1 MTDIITNFFVSA
13 YNNAPARSGSKQ
25 FALNALRL
33 GADTFLRT
41 PERESLGRLFSIPSS
56 SSRIAGVDSFLAAA
70 KAGAQTSSATG
81 ARIGPDGKEVTAQQY
96 RDRPTGFDVFYRR
109 ESASETQLK
118 ALLAQLKSSADKS
131 ASTTATPAASAAKS
145 AAPVISRNIGY
156 QVAEGGSVALDKVH
170 LAATD
175 ADTAKT
181 SLVYTVTG
189 GPSHG
194 KLVRTSKPDSPV
206 ESFTQAD
213 LDSGAVRYVHDGS
226 ESSSD
231 SFKFSL
237 SDGTNT
243 VTGSVSLRI
252 SAVNDAPE
260 VTRNAGLTV
269 DEGGDAAITSAL
281 LYATDP
287 DTRAA
292 DTVFDIT
299 SGPANG
305 HLEFADDPGNEITQ
319 FTRADLNAGRVHY
332 VHDGSETTDDS
343 FTFTVSDG
351 TSTTAEQTF
360 SISVIPVDEPSEP
373 IVNTGLQA
381 DEGGTTAISEDAL
394 SVSDTDTSPDS
405 IVFTVTSGPSHGQ
418 LELSS
423 DPGTPV
429 TQFTQADINAGLLQ
443 YVHDGSET
451 TDDSFSFTVTDGTT
465 ELASDSFAIGI
476 TPVDDAPVQ
485 DTNGGA
491 TVDEGASVTL
501 STLGASDVDTDPS
514 ALTYTVTGGPSNGYL
529 SLSTDPG
536 MEITSFTQADL
547 DAGLVQY
554 THDGSETTSDAF
566 TFTLSDGTTT
576 LDAQDFTLSVTP
588 VNDTPAEQ
596 LNTDG
601 SVTEGQTTAIT
612 ASQLLAS
619 DPDNTADELTYT
631 VTGTTGGYV
640 AFQGDTGTAITS
652 FTQDDINTGKLV
664 FVHDGGESADA
675 GFGFSLSDG
684 TDSIDGSFSLSVTPV
699 DDAPVLATNTGAT
712 VARQSTTTLSSTQLS
727 TTDVDTAAS
736 GITYTVGTS
745 PTHGYLQLSTDPG
758 AAVTS
763 FTQDDIDSGRLQYVH
778 TASGAANDSFTFTV
792 KDATTTLASATFSL
806 NIV

>member
-13 YNNAPARSGSKQ
+13 YNNAPAGSGSKQ

-41 PERESLGRLFSIPSS
+41 PERENLGRLFSIPSS

-70 KAGAQTSSATG
+70 KAGAQASTATG
-81 ARIGPDGKEVTAQQY
+81 PRIGPDGKKVTSQQFH
-96 RDRPTGFDVFYRR
+96 DRPAGFDIFYRR

-131 ASTTATPAASAAKS
+131 ATSTTTATAAAKTV
-145 AAPVISRNIGY
+145 APVISRNIGF

-175 ADTAKT
+175 SDTAKT
-181 SLVYTVTG
+181 SLVYTVTS
-189 GPSHG
+189 GPSNG
-194 KLVRTSKPDSPV
+194 KLVRTSKPDAPV

-226 ESSSD
+226 ETSGD

-243 VTGSVSLRI
+243 TTGTVSFRI
-252 SAVNDAPE
+252 RAVDDAPA

-281 LYATDP
+281 LNATDP

-292 DTVFDIT
+292 DTVFDVT

-305 HLEFADDPGNEITQ
+305 HLEFADDPGTEITQ

-332 VHDGSETTDDS
+332 VHDGSETTSDS
-343 FTFTVSDG
+343 FAFTVSDG
-351 TSTTAEQTF
+351 TSTTAAQTF
-360 SISVIPVDEPSEP
+360 NINVTPVDDASEP

-381 DEGGTTAISEDAL
+381 DEGGTAAITEDAL
-394 SVSDTDTSPDS
+394 SVTDVDTSPDS
-405 IVFTVTSGPSHGQ
+405 IVFTVTSAPSHGQ

-423 DPGTPV
+423 DPGTAV

-465 ELASDSFAIGI
+465 ELANDSFAIGI

-491 TVDEGASVTL
+491 TVDEGESVTL

-514 ALTYTVTGGPSNGYL
+514 ALTYTVTSGPSNGYL
-529 SLSTDPG
+529 SLSNDPG
-536 MEITSFTQADL
+536 TEITSFTQADIN
-547 DAGLVQY
+547 AGLVQY
-554 THDGSETTSDAF
+554 NHDGSETTSDAF

-576 LDAQDFTLSVTP
+576 LDAQDFTLSITP
-588 VNDTPAEQ
+588 VNDAPAEQ
-596 LNTDG
+596 VNTGG

-619 DPDNTADELTYT
+619 DPDNPADQLTYS
-631 VTGTTGGYV
+631 VTSTTGGYV
-640 AFQGDTGTAITS
+640 AFQGSTGTAITS

-664 FVHDGGESADA
+664 FVHDGGESASA

-684 TDSIDGSFSLSVTPV
+684 AESIDGSFSLSVTPV

-712 VARQSTTTLSSTQLS
+712 VARQSATTLTSAQLS

-745 PTHGYLQLSTDPG
+745 PTRGYLQLTTNPG
-758 AAVTS
+758 VAVTS
-763 FTQDDIDSGRLQYVH
+763 FTQDDINSGRLQYVH
-778 TASGAANDSFTFTV
+778 TVPGAANDSFSFTV
-792 KDATTTLASATFSL
+792 RDATTTLSSATFSI